1 MDKIKI
7 SFDGQSEHFVNIF
20 YEETVA
26 RVGTYIPLNLQSL
39 FIEQYCGALVNSTIP
54 MAKRFTQAEMGLKL
68 SIIEFITNIELS
80 EDFSLDDIVA
90 SGFYNSIIKEIK
102 NYNEFMETLKSS
114 IKLVLDF
121 ENSYISNQPPYSNL
135 LNKIELFIDKISS
148 VDIDKESVVNLT
160 KAVLDTQK
168 EFNDKW
174 TLTQG
179 ESATEQALNMLDAVV
194 ESEKTEQHFDSPKQS
209 KRVSKKK
216 AE

>member
-7 SFDGQSEHFVNIF
+7 SFDGQSEHFVSIF

-26 RVGTYIPLNLQSL
+26 RVGTYIPLSLQSL
-39 FIEQYCGALVNSTIP
+39 FIEQYCGVLVNSTIP

-148 VDIDKESVVNLT
+148 ILDISNVFISKSEFSENIT
-160 KAVLDTQK
+160 K
-168 EFNDKW
+168 F
-174 TLTQG
+174 
-179 ESATEQALNMLDAVV
+179 
-194 ESEKTEQHFDSPKQS
+194 
-209 KRVSKKK
+209 
-216 AE
+216 